1 VDTALGYRAYKWWR
15 ASAMDSMKH
24 HLCVS
29 VNESVLLPAS
39 IQIILNRVI
48 ENTILA
54 YPSLLAQE
62 AIPEKL

>member
-1 VDTALGYRAYKWWR
+1 
-15 ASAMDSMKH
+15 MDSMKH

-54 YPSLLAQE
+54 HPSLLAQE